1 MILSYADASAELQ
14 REREK
19 ISLLTSVRIH
29 SGVASSDRGHTHF
42 DHGLHLGGGDDGEGG
57 KT

>member
-1 MILSYADASAELQ
+1 MPDL

>member
-1 MILSYADASAELQ
+1 MLSTSERE

-19 ISLLTSVRIH
+19 IGLLTSIRIH
-29 SGVASSDRGHTHF
+29 SGVASSDYGHTHF
-42 DHGLHLGGGDDGEGG
+42 DHGLHLGGGDDGDGG